1 MWLTVKGGWCRGGIA
16 IQFGWHCAFKLMVLW
31 PTLELLLGSIVTTQV
46 QASLK
51 QLIWVMGS
59 GFSKFSKKIPETT
72 GIVNVAKLFLTK
84 FWEHTICVSVK
95 IQKKTTFLIVLQLVP
110 VSIHVTLTVCHKFSG
125 WVWLWLACNLCW
137 TCEH

>member
-1 MWLTVKGGWCRGGIA
+1 
-16 IQFGWHCAFKLMVLW
+16 
-31 PTLELLLGSIVTTQV
+31 
-46 QASLK
+46 
-51 QLIWVMGS
+51 MGS

-110 VSIHVTLTVCHKFSG
+110 VSIHVTQEQV
-125 WVWLWLACNLCW
+125 
-137 TCEH
+137 